1 MELTSKHGEL
11 IAKADIFIPEIS
23 QLYRK
28 YTKYFNIICSFY
40 LVLCFYAVKKSGKY
54 KSWGKVLQTSDAGE
68 RGGKGEGN
76 CPSS

>member
-1 MELTSKHGEL
+1 MELTSKHSEL
-11 IAKADIFIPEIS
+11 IAKANIFIPEIS

-28 YTKYFNIICSFY
+28 YAEYNMFI
-40 LVLCFYAVKKSGKY
+40 LALCFYAVKKSGKY